1 MDMTKS
7 LKSFEDLDLIFK
19 VTLENQIAKFR
30 PKILKCTLSSEW
42 VSGFY
47 PNLHESN
54 IWTDM
59 TKSLKSFG
67 DLDLIFKVL
76 LESQIAKFRPKILK
90 CTLSSEWVSGFNPNL
105 HEFNIWT

>member
-1 MDMTKS
+1 MYFAQICMNLIHGHGKKLKKS
-7 LKSFEDLDLIFK
+7 IGDLDLIFK

-47 PNLHESN
+47 L
-54 IWTDM
+54 
-59 TKSLKSFG
+59 
-67 DLDLIFKVL
+67 
-76 LESQIAKFRPKILK
+76 
-90 CTLSSEWVSGFNPNL
+90 NL